1 MYKYMNGNDY
11 TKLAN
16 DLNQMAKHYESKN
29 YLEELREVINLAK
42 GIAHL
47 FENNRDNFD
56 YDTFVKKVNN
66 DLFIKGINND
76 YE

>member
-1 MYKYMNGNDY
+1 MNGNDY
-11 TKLAN
+11 SKLAN

-66 DLFIKGINND
+66 D
-76 YE
+76 ER